1 MVEKMTVAE
10 LKSYLS
16 LRDLKM
22 TGKKS
27 ELVTRVFAAIEN
39 KLPIKRTAEEVEF
52 QLLDEYQ
59 AKLLLDETFIPDPNY
74 LVSGWLSEDDGICFW
89 SCVFY
94 ADIFNFLTFKPN
106 DLCITDLDDYK
117 QSKAYSYF
125 QCG

>member
-1 MVEKMTVAE
+1 MVEKITVAE
-10 LKSYLS
+10 LKSYLG
-16 LRDLKM
+16 LRYLKM
-22 TGKKS
+22 TRKKS
-27 ELVTRVFAAIEN
+27 ELVARVFAVIEN
-39 KLPIKRTAEEVEF
+39 KLPIKTTAEEVKS

-59 AKLLLDETFIPDPNY
+59 AKMLLDETLIPDPNY

-89 SCVFY
+89 SCVLY

-106 DLCITDLDDYK
+106 DLCSTDLNDYK